1 MKFILSSSAVCFV
14 DKCVK
19 CIEQNGTWHSVLT
32 RQCTVVW
39 LIVRSPDPGTNRFFW
54 LYLLLTLQTAV
65 LHIYSILTQ
74 RGRVM
79 HICIYMCVCVYMR
92 HQTTRPALDYIM
104 ACRLVSEPM
113 LFYWQLG
120 HWEHISLKSNSKF
133 INFHSRKYIWKYRLF
148 CLGLYIHVKLGLGCW
163 WQCWVKKHN
172 VFFETPLC
180 LVISNHR
187 CGPDDIIQNGRRDL
201 AKYRGT
207 CRYSPWTRELI
218 TVAAADKDIN
228 LEGLGWWGPFQV
240 CPKSRTHEIG

>member
-1 MKFILSSSAVCFV
+1 MYS
-14 DKCVK
+14 CVINCTK
-19 CIEQNGTWHSVLT
+19 PRSWHKQIFLTISITNTPNGGPAYI
-32 RQCTVVW
+32 Q
-39 LIVRSPDPGTNRFFW
+39 
-54 LYLLLTLQTAV
+54 YLNSERPSNAYMY
-65 LHIYSILTQ
+65 IY
-74 RGRVM
+74 
-79 HICIYMCVCVYMR
+79 IYMCVCVYMR

-133 INFHSRKYIWKYRLF
+133 INFHWRKYIWKYRLF

-163 WQCWVKKHN
+163 WQRWVKKHN

-240 CPKSRTHEIG
+240 CPKSRTHEIAWLTG